1 MTKFQHLREQFPAIQ
16 RQYNGSNLV
25 FMDGPGGTQVPQS
38 VIDAVSKYYKTS
50 NANLHGAFITSRES
64 DEVLDT
70 CRSKMADFL
79 GAEGPQTISFGQNM
93 TTLNFALSRAMSR
106 TLQPGDE
113 VLITQLDHEANR
125 GPWLALRQHGIIVKE
140 VRLLSNGYLDY
151 GHLTSQLSERTRLLA
166 MGMSS
171 NLTGTVN
178 NIAIAREQTYRV
190 GAQLLLDAVH
200 YAPHY
205 PIDVQAL
212 GCDFL
217 LCSAYKFYGPHIGFL
232 YARPGLLD
240 RLPTDRLRTAPQA
253 APYSIETGTLNH
265 AAIAGVNAALDFM
278 AGFGEGADF
287 PTKLRDAMTQIG
299 AHEKALLE
307 DLFNGLKDLPGLSII
322 GPDLSDP
329 RRSPTLAI
337 KVTGKHP
344 KHICQ
349 ALAENNIC
357 AWNGH
362 FYALRATEVLGL
374 LEQGGVTRLGLS
386 AYSDEKD
393 VQRVVGAFKILLKQ

>member
-1 MTKFQHLREQFPAIQ
+1 MTKFQHLRQQFPALQ
-16 RQYNGSNLV
+16 RQHQGSNLV

-38 VIDAVSKYYKTS
+38 VIDAVSSYYKNS
-50 NANLHGAFITSRES
+50 NANLHGAFITSQES
-64 DEVLDT
+64 DVVLDT
-70 CRSKMADFL
+70 CRSKMATFL
-79 GAEGPQTISFGQNM
+79 NAEGPHTISIGQNM
-93 TTLNFALSRAMSR
+93 TTLNYALSRAMSR
-106 TLQPGDE
+106 TLQAGDE

-125 GPWLALRQHGIIVKE
+125 SPWLSLRQHGIIVKE
-140 VRLLSNGYLDY
+140 VRLHPNGYLDY
-151 GHLTSQLSERTRLLA
+151 GHLASQLSDRTRLLA

-232 YARPGLLD
+232 YARPGTLD

-265 AAIAGVNAALDFM
+265 AAIAGVNAALDFI
-278 AGFGEGADF
+278 AEFGEGANYQA
-287 PTKLRDAMTQIG
+287 KLQDAMQQIG
-299 AHEKALLE
+299 IHEKALLE
-307 DLFNGLKDLPGLSII
+307 DLFKGLKALPDLSII
-322 GPDLSDP
+322 GPDLSDS

-337 KVTGKHP
+337 KIRGKHP

-349 ALAENNIC
+349 VLAEKNIC

-386 AYSDEKD
+386 AYSNEED
-393 VQRVVGAFKILLKQ
+393 VQRVLKAFENLLS

>member
-1 MTKFQHLREQFPAIQ
+1 MHKFQHLRQQFPALQ
-16 RQYNGSNLV
+16 RQHQGSNLV

-38 VIDAVSKYYKTS
+38 VIDAVSGYYKNS
-50 NANLHGAFITSRES
+50 NANLHGAFITSQES
-64 DEVLDT
+64 DVVLDT

-79 GAEGPQTISFGQNM
+79 GAEGPHTISFGQNM

-125 GPWLALRQHGIIVKE
+125 GPWLALRRHGIIVKE
-140 VRLLSNGYLDY
+140 VRLLPNGYLDY
-151 GHLTSQLSERTRLLA
+151 GHLTSQLSDRTRLLA

-232 YARPGLLD
+232 YARPGALD
-240 RLPTDRLRTAPQA
+240 QLPTDRLRTAPQV

-265 AAIAGVNAALDFM
+265 AAIAGVNAALDFI

-287 PTKLRDAMTQIG
+287 KVKLRDAMLQIG
-299 AHEKALLE
+299 LHEKALLE
-307 DLFNGLKDLPGLSII
+307 DLFNGLNDLPGLSII
-322 GPDLSDP
+322 GPDLSDH

-337 KVTGKHP
+337 KVVGKHP
-344 KHICQ
+344 KAISET
-349 ALAENNIC
+349 LAEKNIC

-374 LEQGGVTRLGLS
+374 LEQGGVTRLGIS
-386 AYSDEKD
+386 AYCDDSDVE
-393 VQRVVGAFKILLKQ
+393 RVVGAFKEIV

>member
-1 MTKFQHLREQFPAIQ
+1 MTQFQHLRQQFPALQ
-16 RQYNGSNLV
+16 RQYKGSKLV
-25 FMDGPGGTQVPQS
+25 FMDGPGGTQVPQA
-38 VIDAVSKYYKTS
+38 VIDAVSNYYKNS
-50 NANLHGAFITSRES
+50 NANLHGPFVTSQES

-70 CRSKMADFL
+70 CRLKMADFL
-79 GAEGPQTISFGQNM
+79 GAEGPHTISIGQNM

-125 GPWLALRQHGIIVKE
+125 GPWLALREHGIIVKE
-140 VRLLSNGYLDY
+140 VRLLPNGYLDY
-151 GHLTSQLSERTRLLA
+151 GHLTRQLSERTRLLA
-166 MGMSS
+166 MGLSS

-205 PIDVQAL
+205 PIDVQTL

-217 LCSAYKFYGPHIGFL
+217 LCSAYKFYGPHLGFL
-232 YARPGLLD
+232 YARPGSLD

-253 APYSIETGTLNH
+253 APYCIETGTLNH
-265 AAIAGVNAALDFM
+265 AAIAGVNAALDFI
-278 AGFGEGADF
+278 AGFGEGSDF
-287 PTKLRDAMTQIG
+287 KSKLRDAMLQIG
-299 AHEKALLE
+299 LHERALLE
-307 DLFNGLKDLPGLSII
+307 DLFEGLKSLQGLSIL
-322 GPDLSDP
+322 GPDLSDQ

-337 KVTGKHP
+337 KVAGLHP
-344 KHICQ
+344 KLIGQ
-349 ALAENNIC
+349 ALAEKNIC

-374 LEQGGVTRLGLS
+374 AEKGGVIRLGLS
-386 AYSDEKD
+386 AYSDEED
-393 VQRVVGAFKILLKQ
+393 VERVIEAFKMIIKP